1 MQLTIPR
8 SELKQAVQ
16 GLNRVVPK
24 RATLPILQTVRFSH
38 EGGRTTVTGTDLD
51 QSLAFRFAQSSAE
64 GAGSFLIG
72 LPDLQLLTK
81 GPDAD
86 YVEFRA
92 TEPTS
97 VEICHP
103 IGGQLVGRRIT
114 TEDPKEWP
122 ALGPKVDAGPVDP
135 AFLSNF
141 RRVATTAS
149 SDESRRVLMGV
160 YLDSGKKGDYLV
172 GCDGRRLCAVNTI
185 KLPFKESCI
194 VPASKFMTW
203 TKLDAEEL
211 LIGYSQPRDT
221 GWFRLVTPQYDYHT
235 RTIEGTYPNW
245 RQVVPSEDGH
255 HRFTMSEEDAALLLK
270 ILPTFAGHDTH
281 NGGITLVTEKGKLL
295 ILGQGKDDKDPT
307 RLDLLTSKS
316 EGADGRTTVARDYLT
331 DALATGF
338 RTFAFEDEVSPLKAS
353 DGKGGVHVLMPLRSA
368 PTEVPKAATPADT
381 PAQPPAP
388 VTVPVSEPT
397 ANHNQ
402 EEKPM
407 KKTPESTTEQPQ
419 GSALERVLAAY
430 ETAKAKVKEANEAL
444 AVIAVSVKEAL
455 KEDKQRRQEVESVR
469 AGLAR
474 LQAIKV

>member
-1 MQLTIPR
+1 MQITIPR
-8 SELKQAVQ
+8 SELKQAVA
-16 GLNRVVPK
+16 GLSRVVPK
-24 RATLPILQTVRFSH
+24 RATLPILQTVRFTY
-38 EGGRTTVTGTDLD
+38 EGGRTTVAGTDLD
-51 QSLAFRFAQSSAE
+51 QSLAFRFAQASGE
-64 GAGSFLIG
+64 GDGSFLIG
-72 LPDLQLLTK
+72 LADLQLLTK
-81 GPDAD
+81 GPDSD

-92 TEPTS
+92 FEPTS
-97 VEICHP
+97 VEISHP

-149 SDESRRVLMGV
+149 NDESRRVLMGV
-160 YLDSGKKGDYLV
+160 YLDAGKKGDYLI

-211 LIGYSQPRDT
+211 LIGYSQPRDA
-221 GWFRLVTPQYDYHT
+221 GWFRLVTPQYDYQV

-255 HRFTMSEEDAALLLK
+255 HRFTMSDEDAALLLK

-281 NGGITLVTEKGKLL
+281 NAGITLVTEKNKLL

-316 EGADGRTTVARDYLT
+316 EGADGRTTVAREYLI
-331 DALATGF
+331 DVLATGF
-338 RTFAFEDEVSPLKAS
+338 RAFAFEDEVSPLKAS
-353 DGKGGVHVLMPLRSA
+353 DGKGGVHVLMPLRA
-368 PTEVPKAATPADT
+368 GPTEVPKASVPTEVPAT
-381 PAQPPAP
+381 AP
-388 VTVPVSEPT
+388 EPKPEPEQT
-397 ANHNQ
+397 TTNHKQ
-402 EEKPM
+402 EEKRM
-407 KKTPESTTEQPQ
+407 SKTPESPAAQPQ

-430 ETAKAKVKEANEAL
+430 ETAKTKVKEANEAM
-444 AVIAVSVKEAL
+444 ASIAVAVKEAL
-455 KEDKQRRQEVESVR
+455 KEDKQRRQEVDSVR

-474 LQAIKV
+474 LQSIKV

>member
-8 SELKQAVQ
+8 SELKQAVA
-16 GLNRVVPK
+16 GLSRVVPK
-24 RATLPILQTVRFSH
+24 RATLPVLQTVRFTH
-38 EGGRTTVTGTDLD
+38 EGGRTTVSGTDLD
-51 QSLAFRFAQSSAE
+51 QSLAYRFATANVD
-64 GAGSFLIG
+64 GGGTFLVG
-72 LPDLQLLTK
+72 LADLQLLTK

-86 YVEFRA
+86 SVTFNA
-92 TEPTS
+92 SEPTS
-97 VEICHP
+97 VEITHP
-103 IGGQLVGRRIT
+103 IGGQLVGRLIT

-122 ALGPKVDAGPVDP
+122 TLGPKVDAGPVDS
-135 AFLSNF
+135 AFLANF
-141 RRVATTAS
+141 RRVATATS
-149 SDESRRVLMGV
+149 NDESRRVLMGV
-160 YLDSGKKGDYLV
+160 YLDSGKKGDYLI

-185 KLPFKESCI
+185 KLPFKENCI

-203 TKLDAEEL
+203 TKLESEEL
-211 LIGYSQPRDT
+211 LIGFSQPRDA
-221 GWFRLVTPQYDYHT
+221 GWFRLVTPQYDYQV

-281 NGGITLVTEKGKLL
+281 NAGITLVTEKGKLL
-295 ILGQGKDDKDPT
+295 VLGHGKDDKSPT

-316 EGADGRTTVARDYLT
+316 EGADGRTTVAREYLT

-338 RTFAFEDEVSPLKAS
+338 RAFAFEDECSPLKAS

-368 PTEVPKAATPADT
+368 PTEVPKASTPAEA

-388 VTVPVSEPT
+388 VTVPTSEST
-397 ANHNQ
+397 TNHNQ

-407 KKTPESTTEQPQ
+407 KKTPESTNEQPQ

-474 LQAIKV
+474 LQSIKV

>member
-8 SELKQAVQ
+8 SELKQAVS
-16 GLNRVVPK
+16 GLSRVVPK
-24 RATLPILQTVRFSH
+24 RATLPVLQTVRFSH
-38 EGGRTTVTGTDLD
+38 EAGRTTVMGTDLD
-51 QSLAFRFAQSSAE
+51 QTLAFRFAQASAE

-81 GPDAD
+81 GPDSD
-86 YVEFRA
+86 YVSFRA
-92 TEPTS
+92 TEPTA
-97 VEICHP
+97 VEITHP

-135 AFLSNF
+135 AFLANF
-141 RRVATTAS
+141 RRVATTTS

-172 GCDGRRLCAVNTI
+172 GTDGRRLTAVNTI
-185 KLPFKESCI
+185 KLPFSESCI

-203 TKLDAEEL
+203 TKLAPEEL

-221 GWFRLVTPQYDYHT
+221 GWFRLVTAQFDYHT

-255 HRFTMSEEDAALLLK
+255 HRFTVSEEDAELLLK

-281 NGGITLVTEKGKLL
+281 NAGISFITEKGKLL
-295 ILGQGKDDKDPT
+295 ILGCGKDDQTPI
-307 RLDLLTSKS
+307 RLDLRTSKA
-316 EGADGRTTVARDYLT
+316 EGADGRISVAREYLL
-331 DALATGF
+331 DALSTGF
-338 RTFAFEDEVSPLKAS
+338 RAFAFEDEVSPLKAS
-353 DGKGGVHVLMPLRSA
+353 DGKGGVHVLMPLRAA
-368 PTEVPKAATPADT
+368 PTEVPEASTPAEA
-381 PAQPPAP
+381 PAKPESP
-388 VTVPVSEPT
+388 VPEPEPT
-397 ANHNQ
+397 TTNHNQ
-402 EEKPM
+402 EEKRM
-407 KKTPESTTEQPQ
+407 KKTTEGTTEQPQ
-419 GSALERVLAAY
+419 GSALDRVLAAY
-430 ETAKAKVKEANEAL
+430 EQAKLKVREANDCLASL
-444 AVIAVSVKEAL
+444 AVAVKEAL

-474 LQAIKV
+474 LQSIKV